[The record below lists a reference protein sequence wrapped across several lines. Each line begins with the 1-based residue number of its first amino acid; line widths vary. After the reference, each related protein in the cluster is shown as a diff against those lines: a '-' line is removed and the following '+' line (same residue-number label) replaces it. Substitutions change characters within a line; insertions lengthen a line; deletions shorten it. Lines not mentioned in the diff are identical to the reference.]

1 MNKNQLTRKIA
12 FFVSLSVSV
21 VVVNAETVNTQEISL
36 DSLGSLQLTFEKLVS
51 VSHIPSEKMLA
62 KVRIKRGEAY
72 ILTTPTNVQQL
83 SYLVNNGEELTK
95 GQPFA
100 VLRGPEVHHFLS
112 ELDTTK
118 SLFKLSKQRF
128 VNSKKLFE
136 KNLIEEGKWLE
147 INQNYHSDS
156 LEYEHMMHFYELITS
171 IDEKTDSITIKSP
184 ISGVLSQTFSE
195 NRMLEQIG
203 IYEGDVIASIVPL
216 KAMRINMHVPLKNA
230 AKIEYLE
237 LSQCRLK
244 VDSISKVSQ
253 GAFVEL
259 WSEAIGEECQLML
272 GQTQTATPFLKQ
284 AAFQISKKA
293 LFDLE
298 GKDHILIRSKQKLKS
313 IEVFLLNS
321 IADNYYFT
329 TSVSLGNVEVL
340 TSSVSAIQG
349 ILLGLGGE

>member
-1 MNKNQLTRKIA
+1 MNKNQLIRQIA
-12 FFVSLSVSV
+12 FLVSLSVSV
-21 VVVNAETVNTQEISL
+21 EAVNAQEINL
-36 DSLGSLQLTFEKLVS
+36 GSLGLLQLTFEKIKKIT
-51 VSHIPSEKMLA
+51 HIPSEKTLA
-62 KVRIKRGEAY
+62 KVEIKRGEAY

-83 SYLVNNGEELTK
+83 SYLVNNGEKLIK

-112 ELDTTK
+112 ELNAIR
-118 SLFKLSKQRF
+118 SLFELSKQRLI
-128 VNSKKLFE
+128 NSKKLFE

-195 NRMLEQIG
+195 NRMLEQVG
-203 IYEGDVIASIVPL
+203 IAEGDVIASIVPL

-244 VDSISKVSQ
+244 VDSISNVSQ

-284 AAFQISKKA
+284 TAFQISKKA
-293 LFDLE
+293 LFELE
-298 GKDHILIRSKQKLKS
+298 GKDYILIRSKQKLKS

-321 IADNYYFT
+321 VADNYYFT
-329 TSVSLGNVEVL
+329 TSVSLANVDVL